1 MTSSQVPSSV
11 QEAKWSGSSGSPA
24 YPGELSRVPGV
35 HVQEDH
41 PLRRLLPDS
50 KRPHAPGPQV
60 QGAVN
65 IFNSLKKLAHV
76 KIISALPNECPPGLS
91 REGALTKR
99 IAANFSSFTRMTM
112 MRNFVICVNTL
123 QPNFVIPNINC
134 KTHMDNI
141 QKLYFHLRLPDQ

>member
-11 QEAKWSGSSGSPA
+11 QEAEWSRSSGSPA
-24 YPGELSRVPGV
+24 YPGELSCVPGV

-65 IFNSLKKLAHV
+65 IFKSTV
-76 KIISALPNECPPGLS
+76 
-91 REGALTKR
+91 
-99 IAANFSSFTRMTM
+99 
-112 MRNFVICVNTL
+112 
-123 QPNFVIPNINC
+123 
-134 KTHMDNI
+134 
-141 QKLYFHLRLPDQ
+141 